1 MVCAKDVLNIIKLR
15 QESGSLKVRISI
27 FYIKNIGGCI

>member
-1 MVCAKDVLNIIKLR
+1 MVCAKDVRNIIRLK

-27 FYIKNIGGCI
+27 FYIKNIGGSV